1 MRISSIECG
10 RMVAIIAVMVIH
22 ISPFANPFDPNAWNW
37 TIDIYL
43 SGFLN
48 QITRF
53 AVPFFFLCSGYFLQP
68 KMGAGAPLAVAWRY
82 CRPLLILWLVWSALY
97 AVIPFDPLAAWQY
110 GYLEAMAF
118 QWQMLLAD
126 PLNQWWVGG
135 MVHLWFL
142 PALMLAVLILA
153 LCQLVRRPGLALVLG
168 VTLYLLALLGGSY
181 GKPLLGAEW
190 ALMTRNGPFFSLLFV
205 ALGFMIRQH
214 HWTLSSPLAL
224 RLLWVGMLGYLL
236 EGLLLKLVWQ
246 IPFGRHDFLLCSVPW
261 AVGLFCWLLA
271 NPTLGRGSWF
281 ERQAPKVLGLY
292 CLHMLLVIWLFP
304 LSSKWMNPGW
314 ELVKPLVL
322 LACSL
327 ALYGILTR
335 LPLASLLLRGQWVT
349 PRSAPRPETQEAG

>member
-10 RMVAIIAVMVIH
+10 RVLAILAVMLIH
-22 ISPFANPFDPNAWNW
+22 ISPFANPFDPTLWS
-37 TIDIYL
+37 DPKYVYL
-43 SGFLN
+43 AGFIN

-68 KMGAGAPLAVAWRY
+68 KLSSGAPLGVALRY
-82 CRPLLILWLVWSALY
+82 CRPLLILWLVWSVLY
-97 AVIPFDPLAAWQY
+97 AVIPFDPIGAWQY
-110 GYLEAMAF
+110 GYLESMAL
-118 QWQMLLAD
+118 QWLMLLSD

-153 LCQLVRRPGLALVLG
+153 LCQQVRRPGLALALG
-168 VTLYLLALLGGSY
+168 ATLYLLALIGGSY
-181 GKPLLGAEW
+181 GKPILGAEW

-205 ALGFMIRQH
+205 ALGFMIRKH
-214 HWTLSSPLAL
+214 HWTPSSALAL
-224 RLLWVGMLGYLL
+224 RLLVIGMLGYML
-236 EGLLLKLVWQ
+236 EGLLLKQWWE
-246 IPFGRHDFLLCSVPW
+246 IPFGRHDFLFSSVPW

-271 NPTLGRGSWF
+271 NPNLGRGSWL
-281 ERQAPKVLGLY
+281 ERQAPKVLGFY

-304 LSSKWMNPGW
+304 LSMKWMSPGW

-327 ALYGILTR
+327 ALYGLLAR
-335 LPLASLLLRGQWVT
+335 LPVAGLLLRGQWAVQGAV
-349 PRSAPRPETQEAG
+349 PRARQSAV

>member
-10 RMVAIIAVMVIH
+10 RVLAILAVMLIH
-22 ISPFANPFDPNAWNW
+22 ISPFANPFDPTVWSDPKYVYVA
-37 TIDIYL
+37 
-43 SGFLN
+43 GFIN

-68 KMGAGAPLAVAWRY
+68 KLSSGAPLGVALRY
-82 CRPLLILWLVWSALY
+82 CRPLLILWLVWSLLY
-97 AVIPFDPLAAWQY
+97 AVIPFDPIGAWQY
-110 GYLEAMAF
+110 GYLESMAL
-118 QWQMLLAD
+118 QWQMLLSD

-153 LCQLVRRPGLALVLG
+153 LCQRVRRPGLALALG

-181 GKPLLGAEW
+181 GKPVLGAEW

-205 ALGFMIRQH
+205 ALGFMIRKR
-214 HWTLSSPLAL
+214 HWTLSSALAL
-224 RLLWVGMLGYLL
+224 RLLGVGMLGYGL
-236 EGLLLKLVWQ
+236 EALLLKQVWA
-246 IPFGRHDFLLCSVPW
+246 IPFGRHDFLFSSVPW

-271 NPTLGRGSWF
+271 HPNLGRGSWL
-281 ERQAPKVLGLY
+281 ERQSPKVLGLY

-304 LSSKWMNPGW
+304 LSMKWMSPGW
-314 ELVKPLVL
+314 ELIKPLVV

-327 ALYGILTR
+327 ALYGALAR
-335 LPLASLLLRGQWVT
+335 LPLAGLLLRGQWSAQGAV
-349 PRSAPRPETQEAG
+349 PRATQSAV